1 MNNCSRP
8 GAVAFALA
16 VCTLAATPTAVAQGD
31 GSPRVDG
38 PRDGP
43 PRPAVT
49 VAATAT
55 AKVANDRAHAWL
67 RAEADESTAAAAA
80 TAVNTRMARA
90 LARARGLPSVTAT
103 TSGYSTQQ
111 IAEKGKPVRWRVA
124 QTLALESRDFAA
136 LTTLVSS
143 LQGDDA
149 LLLSGLSFSVSGEA
163 RQQAEDALTQQAI
176 KAWQARAT
184 AAAQG
189 LGFASWSPGHVTVRT
204 SDTPWPMPSMRA
216 MASADVGSAP
226 PVNVEAGNTDVS
238 VVVSGEAVLDS
249 ARTPAR

>member
-1 MNNCSRP
+1 MNKNLMR

-16 VCTLAATPTAVAQGD
+16 ACALAVAPTAAAQGD
-31 GSPRVDG
+31 GLRGRMVRATVRRDRRSPSPRRR
-38 PRDGP
+38 PRRLP
-43 PRPAVT
+43 TIV
-49 VAATAT
+49 
-55 AKVANDRAHAWL
+55 AHAWL
-67 RAEADESTAAAAA
+67 RAEADESNAAAAA

-90 LARARGLPSVTAT
+90 LARARGVPSVTAT

-111 IAEKGKPVRWRVA
+111 IAEKGKPVRWRVT

-149 LLLSGLSFSVSGEA
+149 LLLSGLSFSVSGDA
-163 RQQAEDALTQQAI
+163 RQNAEDALTQQAI

-189 LGFASWSPGHVTVRT
+189 LGFATWSPGHVTVRT

-216 MASADVGSAP
+216 MASADVGAAP

-238 VVVSGEAVLDS
+238 VVVSGEAILDS

>member
-1 MNNCSRP
+1 MNKNLMR

-16 VCTLAATPTAVAQGD
+16 ACALAVAPTAAAQGD
-31 GSPRVDG
+31 GAPRPGG

-43 PRPAVT
+43 PRPTVT

-55 AKVANDRAHAWL
+55 TKVANDRAHAWL
-67 RAEADESTAAAAA
+67 RAEADESNAAAAA

-90 LARARGLPSVTAT
+90 LARARGVPSVTAT

-111 IAEKGKPVRWRVA
+111 IAEKGKPVRWRVT

-149 LLLSGLSFSVSGEA
+149 LLLSGLSFSVSGDA
-163 RQQAEDALTQQAI
+163 RQNAEDALTQQAI

-189 LGFASWSPGHVTVRT
+189 LGFATWSPGHVTVRT

-216 MASADVGSAP
+216 MASADVGAAP

-238 VVVSGEAVLDS
+238 VVVSGEAILDS